1 MIQIV
6 YLEID
11 QENGTGVS
19 FSSQVN
25 PFTKFG
31 SIEKENLTL
40 KTVYQ
45 YLEGHE
51 FQCQFG
57 I

>member
-40 KTVYQ
+40 KTAYQ

-51 FQCQFG
+51 FQCQFE